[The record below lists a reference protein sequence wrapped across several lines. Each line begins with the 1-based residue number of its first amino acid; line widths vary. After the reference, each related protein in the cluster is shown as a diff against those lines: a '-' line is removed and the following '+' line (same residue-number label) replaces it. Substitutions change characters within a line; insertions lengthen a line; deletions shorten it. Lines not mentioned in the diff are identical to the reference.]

1 MLRASEKLIRS
12 NHPEKNILYIT
23 AEEFCQ
29 EFISAIQ
36 GGKRREFRQE
46 YRNLGVLIIYDIQ
59 YLSGKEA
66 ICEELSYM
74 FDELYDNNVAILLS
88 MDCEIYN
95 SGLTER
101 ICSRLSRGLM
111 IEIVAN
117 EQTSSNSQ
125 FLSEYTGNSVLEKML
140 KEKRI
145 IFPLTDFDGNVTGF
159 SGRNLSTNP
168 KYKNYG
174 YGFFGNF
181 STMQNTIILAE
192 GVIHVLT
199 AERKG
204 YDNVIGFFDERII
217 VENIEALHM
226 SGKRFIVFSDS
237 DNYGLRLAKRIVSLL
252 HSKQIKAAVYS
263 TDMALDLDDF
273 FLQRTLD

>member
-46 YRNLGVLIIYDIQ
+46 YRNLGVLIINDIQ

-66 ICEELSYM
+66 TCEEFSYI

-168 KYKNYG
+168 KYKNLKLLLQFAIYC
-174 YGFFGNF
+174 
-181 STMQNTIILAE
+181 
-192 GVIHVLT
+192 
-199 AERKG
+199 
-204 YDNVIGFFDERII
+204 
-217 VENIEALHM
+217 
-226 SGKRFIVFSDS
+226 FSDS

-273 FLQRTLD
+273 FAKDTRLMK

>member
-1 MLRASEKLIRS
+1 
-12 NHPEKNILYIT
+12 
-23 AEEFCQ
+23 
-29 EFISAIQ
+29 
-36 GGKRREFRQE
+36 
-46 YRNLGVLIIYDIQ
+46 
-59 YLSGKEA
+59 
-66 ICEELSYM
+66 
-74 FDELYDNNVAILLS
+74 
-88 MDCEIYN
+88 
-95 SGLTER
+95 
-101 ICSRLSRGLM
+101 M

-168 KYKNYG
+168 KYKNLKLLLQFAIYC
-174 YGFFGNF
+174 
-181 STMQNTIILAE
+181 
-192 GVIHVLT
+192 
-199 AERKG
+199 
-204 YDNVIGFFDERII
+204 
-217 VENIEALHM
+217 
-226 SGKRFIVFSDS
+226 FSDS

-273 FLQRTLD
+273 FAKDTRLMK